1 MSLDKKEHYF
11 LAGGGEMG
19 ALIRAKDWTKTN
31 LGDPANWPQSL
42 RSMLSMVLHSKF
54 PMFLWWGPD
63 LVCFYNDA
71 YRPSLGH
78 DGKHPSILGMN
89 AEEAWPEIWPTI
101 HPLID
106 QVLAGGEATWSENQ
120 LIPIFRNGKMEDVY
134 WTFSYS
140 PAQDENGKV
149 TGVLVTCS
157 ETTVQVNTLKSLRE
171 SEERF
176 RAMADNIPN
185 LAWMANEDGWIYWYN
200 KKWHEY
206 TGATAEQMEGWGW
219 QSVHDP
225 LELPKVLANWQAS
238 IASGQPFEMIFP
250 IKGADGR
257 FRQFLTRVLPVRNNE
272 GKIHQWFGSNTDIT
286 EQKEI
291 EEALKAS
298 QQRFRNTVKQAPV
311 GITILRGKAF
321 IVEMANDAY
330 LSLVDKKETDFVGKP
345 LFSSLPEVQES
356 VQELLD
362 NVLAT
367 GNPYHGIE
375 YPIPVNRYG
384 KQELSY
390 FNFTYS
396 PLRDEDGTISGVIVT
411 VNEVTESVKRKQSV
425 AESEKQFRN
434 MVMQSPI
441 PMTIFRG
448 RDYIIEMANNT
459 MFKDIWRRNEDE
471 LVGKKLLDAFPEMK
485 DQKYPELLREV
496 FDTGKVY
503 REQESIA
510 YIQGDDCMRKFYL
523 DFEYAPLFEAG
534 GQVSGIMATVNDVT
548 KKVEARQKVE
558 ESEIFNRTV
567 LESSPDCVKLLDLD
581 GRISFINVNG
591 VCTLEGDDKQ
601 DFLYK
606 KWETLWGADNQ
617 ETIINAV
624 AQAMIGQTSQFKA
637 CAATAKGTQ
646 KWWDVVVTPVLNTHG
661 AVISVLA
668 TSRDITEKQQH
679 EQELIESEK
688 KFRLLADSMPQ
699 HIWTADTEGYLNY
712 FNQSVF
718 DYSGLTPEQ
727 VHKDGWLQIV
737 HPDDREQNISKWLT
751 AVKTGKDFLIEHR
764 FRRHDGVY
772 RWQLSRAL
780 PQKNQAG
787 KIQMWV
793 GTSTDIEDQKT
804 FTGELERQV
813 QERTKELAYNNIE
826 LEKMNKELQS
836 FAYISSHDLQEP
848 LRKIQAFSSLIIE
861 KEHENLS
868 EAGKDKFRR
877 MQTAAKRMQN
887 LIADLLTYS
896 RANISERVYEITNLG
911 KIVEEVKEDL
921 KEELEQKYVTIEV
934 GDLCNVKIIPFQF
947 QQLVNNLVSNAIK
960 FSSDNKDPII
970 KIKSRIDKGSRLNN
984 NNNLE
989 KDRNYCHISISD
1001 NGIGFEQQYSE
1012 KIFEVFQRLHG
1023 RDQYNGT
1030 GIGLAIVKKIVENHH
1045 GVITATGELDKG
1057 AIFDI
1062 YIPAY

>member
-1 MSLDKKEHYF
+1 
-11 LAGGGEMG
+11 MG
-19 ALIRAKDWTKTN
+19 ALIRAKDWTNTN
-31 LGDPANWPQSL
+31 LGNPENWPQSL

-54 PMFLWWGPD
+54 PMFLWWGPE

-78 DGKHPSILGMN
+78 DGKHPSILGMK
-89 AEEAWPEIWPTI
+89 AEKAWAEIWPTI

-171 SEERF
+171 NEERF

-185 LAWMANEDGWIYWYN
+185 LAWMANADGWIYWYN

-206 TGATAEQMEGWGW
+206 TGTTAEQMEGWGW

-257 FRQFLTRVLPVRNNE
+257 FRQFLTRVLPVKNNE
-272 GKIHQWFGSNTDIT
+272 GEIYQWFGSNTDIT

-291 EEALKAS
+291 EDALKTS

-321 IVEMANDAY
+321 IVEMANDVY

-396 PLRDEDGTISGVIVT
+396 PLREEDGTISGVIVT

-425 AESEKQFRN
+425 TESEKQFRN

-471 LVGKKLLDAFPEMK
+471 LLGKKLLDAFPEMN

-510 YIQGDDCMRKFYL
+510 YVQGDDCMRKFYL

-534 GQVSGIMATVNDVT
+534 GQVSGVMATVNDVT

-558 ESEIFNRTV
+558 ESEIFNLTV
-567 LESSPDCVKLLDLD
+567 LESSPDCVKVLDLD

-591 VCTLEGDDKQ
+591 VCILEGDDKK

-624 AQAMIGQTSQFKA
+624 AKAMIGQTSQFKA
-637 CAATAKGTQ
+637 FAAAAKGTQ
-646 KWWDVVVTPVLNTHG
+646 KCWDVVVTPVLDTHG
-661 AVISVLA
+661 GVISVLA
-668 TSRDITEKQQH
+668 TSRDITEEQQH
-679 EQELIESEK
+679 EQELIKSEK
-688 KFRLLADSMPQ
+688 KFRLLANSMPQ
-699 HIWTADTEGYLNY
+699 HIWTADTDGNLNY

-718 DYSGLTPEQ
+718 DYSGLKSQQ
-727 VHKDGWLQIV
+727 VAANGWIQIV
-737 HPDDREQNISKWLT
+737 HPDDREENISKWLT

-861 KEHENLS
+861 KEYENLS
-868 EAGKDKFRR
+868 DAGKDKFRR

-896 RANISERVYEITNLG
+896 RANIAERVYEITNLG
-911 KIVEEVKEDL
+911 KILEEVKEDL
-921 KEELEQKYVTIEV
+921 KEELEQKHVTIEV

-947 QQLVNNLVSNAIK
+947 QQLVNNLISNAIK

-970 KIKSRIDKGSRLNN
+970 KIKSRIDKGSCFN